1 LGDGAMSQNPYLL
14 NHLDDPM
21 RFLFFTLDEFFV
33 LAIPLFVGMFIGKM
47 FLGAFCALVLYQ
59 VLKGIKK
66 AFKNAN
72 FRQLTYWFL
81 PTPKT
86 TFKVYVPS
94 YYREFQG

>member
-33 LAIPLFVGMFIGKM
+33 LAIPLFVGMFMGQM
-47 FLGAFCALVLYQ
+47 LSGALVSLILYQ
-59 VLKGIKK
+59 VLKRIKK
-66 AFKNAN
+66 AFKNAG

-81 PTPKT
+81 PTKKT